1 CGGASFVHTIHD
13 PDSLGNA
20 SNFEQR
26 AIYIGDFYP
35 PKPSHIDS
43 YLVATLPNMPN
54 YNLDPLPIYAAS
66 AGEDTMICVGD
77 TALLGSPQVDKIIY
91 QWSPSEGLSDQT
103 IAQPFASPDK
113 TTTYYLTIID
123 TTENRN
129 YSCINRNVSVT
140 VTVDENCS
148 GLHEISSFY
157 PNPSDRNGISM
168 DYILKTDET
177 GELVIYNIL
186 GIQTNAYSLE
196 PGRHTL
202 TISNSTW
209 STGMYIYK
217 LFING
222 QLEEQGKLVVGK

>member
-1 CGGASFVHTIHD
+1 
-13 PDSLGNA
+13 
-20 SNFEQR
+20 
-26 AIYIGDFYP
+26 
-35 PKPSHIDS
+35 
-43 YLVATLPNMPN
+43 MPN
-54 YNLDPLPIYAAS
+54 YNLAPLPIYAAS
-66 AGEDTMICVGD
+66 SGADTTICVGD
-77 TALLGSPQVDKIIY
+77 TAYLGSLQVDKVVY
-91 QWSPSEGLSDQT
+91 QWSPPDALSDQT
-103 IAQPFASPDK
+103 IAQPYAFPDK

-123 TTENRN
+123 TTADRS
-129 YSCINRNVSVT
+129 YSCINRNVSVS

-168 DYILKTDET
+168 DYILKTDEV

-209 STGMYIYK
+209 LPGMYIYE

-222 QLEEQGKLVVGK
+222 QLEEQGKLVVGR